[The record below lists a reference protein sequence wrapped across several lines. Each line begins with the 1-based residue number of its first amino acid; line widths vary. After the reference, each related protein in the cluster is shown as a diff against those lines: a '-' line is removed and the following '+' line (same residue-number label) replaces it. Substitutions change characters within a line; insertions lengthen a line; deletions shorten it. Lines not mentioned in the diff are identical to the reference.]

1 LWLAG
6 FEDVVDVEV
15 LVCGEGRGAAA
26 PTEGAHA
33 IAKDA
38 MIESHLI

>member
-1 LWLAG
+1 LWFAG
-6 FEDVVDVEV
+6 FEGVEDVEV

-26 PTEGAHA
+26 PIEDAHA

-38 MIESHLI
+38 MIENHLI